1 MGKKLVLNR
10 LERKGV
16 LQEVCSGEDA
26 REQGV
31 YPLKGKDFVI
41 LGDRAVEEMG
51 VKVNIWGCKG
61 PEKGC
66 LHQRAT
72 VFLETG
78 NERAVAAVGEGG

>member
-1 MGKKLVLNR
+1 M
-10 LERKGV
+10 
-16 LQEVCSGEDA
+16 
-26 REQGV
+26 
-31 YPLKGKDFVI
+31 KGKGIVI
-41 LGDRAVEEMG
+41 FRDRAVEEMG

-78 NERAVAAVGEGG
+78 NERAVAAVGGGG